1 MPNAQCLKKG
11 EGQMKNF
18 TYHRPATLSLALP
31 LLSDKWGP
39 TELLGGGTDLLDRT
53 KDYVSGPDVVVSL
66 TGLGG
71 AFREI
76 RSKDKEGAALPEIT
90 IGAGAKLTDIAESK
104 HLTRFPALTAAAG
117 QVAGPQIRNMATLG
131 GNLCQRNRCWYFRD
145 EHVRCLLKGG
155 KTCYAIEGENQYH
168 AIFAKGHP
176 CVIVNPS
183 TLAVPLIALGAVAEI
198 TGPKGKRELPVEKLY
213 HAPVKE
219 TQREHVLAPNEIL
232 TAVRFGGTRL
242 PKGANDRNASYEVRQ
257 KETSDWPL
265 VQAAVAFHTLRGSR
279 VARGV
284 RVVLGHVAPTPL
296 LSEKAAKALEGK
308 AVTEETAAAA
318 GEAACEGAK
327 PLSQN
332 EYKVQQLK
340 VAVKRAVLLAA
351 GVKPYWQG

>member
-1 MPNAQCLKKG
+1 
-11 EGQMKNF
+11 
-18 TYHRPATLSLALP
+18 
-31 LLSDKWGP
+31 LSDKWGP

-76 RSKDKEGAALPEIT
+76 KSADKVGSVPEIT
-90 IGAGAKLTDIAESK
+90 IGAGVKLSDIAESK
-104 HLTRFPALTAAAG
+104 HLSAFPALTAAAG

-145 EHVRCLLKGG
+145 EHVHCLLKGG
-155 KTCYAIEGENQYH
+155 KTCYAMEGENHYH
-168 AIFAKGHP
+168 AIFTKGHP
-176 CVIVNPS
+176 CVIVSPS
-183 TLAVPLIALGAVAEI
+183 TLAVPLIALGAVAEVA
-198 TGPKGKRELPVEKLY
+198 GPKGKRELAIEKLY

-232 TAVRFGGTRL
+232 TAVRFGGKGDL
-242 PKGANDRNASYEVRQ
+242 PKGAAYKNASYEVRQ

-265 VQAAVAFHTLRGSR
+265 VQAAVVFHFERGSK
-279 VARGV
+279 VAKGV

-296 LSEKAAKALEGK
+296 LSESAAKALEGK
-308 AVTEETAAAA
+308 EVTEEIATAV

-332 EYKVQQLK
+332 KYKVQQLK

-351 GVKPYWQG
+351 GVKPYWEG